1 MQKTILLSI
10 AAFFVL
16 SLAIAVAQEDA
27 GTPTTSADERLTI
40 EAKAKDSAAI
50 KGLKLEKEFKPRVP
64 NGFVSQAK
72 IDAKQR
78 EEIYKILTE
87 YHELIDMLELRVQL
101 LKEERD
107 AKVDAVLTPAQ
118 QQKLNRPIRRVGTR

>member
-10 AAFFVL
+10 ATFFAL
-16 SLAIAVAQEDA
+16 SFAIAVAQEEN
-27 GTPTTSADERLTI
+27 GTSTAPAEERLVI
-40 EAKAKDSAAI
+40 ETKAKDSTAI
-50 KGLKLEKEFKPRVP
+50 KGLKLEKEYKPRVP

-87 YHELIDMLELRVQL
+87 YHALIDMLELRVQL

-118 QQKLNRPIRRVGTR
+118 QQKLNRPVRRVVAR

>member
-1 MQKTILLSI
+1 MKKTILLCVAS
-10 AAFFVL
+10 FFVL
-16 SLAIAVAQEDA
+16 AFAIAVAQEDSSS
-27 GTPTTSADERLTI
+27 SAISAAERLVI
-40 EAKAKDSAAI
+40 ETKAKDTPAV

-87 YHELIDMLELRVQL
+87 YHELIDLLELRVQL

-118 QQKLNRPIRRVGTR
+118 QQRLNRPVRNIIAR

>member
-1 MQKTILLSI
+1 MKKTILLFAAPFFAFSFAIAI
-10 AAFFVL
+10 AA
-16 SLAIAVAQEDA
+16 QEE
-27 GTPTTSADERLTI
+27 GTSTTVSDERLVVETKVK
-40 EAKAKDSAAI
+40 ETPAAE
-50 KGLKLEKEFKPRVP
+50 GLKLEKEFKPRVP

-87 YHELIDMLELRVQL
+87 YHELIDMLELRVKL

-118 QQKLNRPIRRVGTR
+118 QQKLNRPVRRIGSR